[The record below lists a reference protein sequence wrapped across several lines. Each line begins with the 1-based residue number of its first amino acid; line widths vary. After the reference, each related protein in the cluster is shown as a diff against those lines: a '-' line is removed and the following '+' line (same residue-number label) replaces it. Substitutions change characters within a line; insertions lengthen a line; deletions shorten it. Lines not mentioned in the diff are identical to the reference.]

1 MLCDLT
7 QNYSET
13 GGGGGNYLR
22 YKRRYIAEKLD
33 WQHLLIIPGPEDK
46 VVEEGRLITAYV
58 KSPTLPHQ
66 PNYRLMLRNK
76 AVRGILDRFRPDVI
90 ESIDPYNLPWAAL
103 KYRDETPGTATVA
116 GYRTDF
122 PEAHFYEAVHT
133 VAGKRIGRMAANL
146 GRRYAKKLYTKFDAV
161 YALNP
166 IALQQFRDMGVRE
179 PFLLPQGLDLSQFR
193 EEERD
198 PDFRASLGIADKAPL
213 LVYAGRLDREKRVQ
227 VVLDA
232 FRKLPEEMG
241 AHLLV
246 LGDGKWRQKQLE
258 AGVEAA
264 VHMPGYLKDRAA
276 LARAYASSDIYVS
289 AMPYEVA
296 GNSILEAQAAGLP
309 VVGVEAGSMP
319 CQVPAGTGYLGPVD
333 DSDAMAANI
342 QRVWREGAAAI
353 GAEGKKLVRGNH
365 SWDRTFGMLFGEVY
379 PEALDRRA
387 ARDGEGASHVLSE
400 RAQGQGA

>member
-22 YKRRYIAEKLD
+22 YKRRYIRDNLD
-33 WQHLLIIPGPEDK
+33 WQHLLVIPGPEDK

-76 AVRGILDRFRPDVI
+76 QVRAILDRFRPDVI

-103 KYRDETPGTATVA
+103 KYRDATPGTATVA

-122 PEAHFYEAVHT
+122 PEAHFYEAVHHL
-133 VAGKRIGRMAANL
+133 AGKRVGRFAADMA
-146 GRRYAKKLYTKFDAV
+146 RRYAKKLYNRFDAV

-166 IALQQFRDMGVRE
+166 IALKQFREMGVVD
-179 PFLLPQGLDLSQFR
+179 PFQLPQGIDLSQFR

-198 PDFRASLGIADKAPL
+198 PDFRARLGISDKQPL

-232 FRKLPEEMG
+232 FRRLPEEMG
-241 AHLLV
+241 AHLLI
-246 LGDGKWRQKQLE
+246 LGDGKWRQRQIEQGLE
-258 AGVEAA
+258 PV
-264 VHMPGYLKDRAA
+264 VHMPGYLKDRQA

-319 CQVPAGTGYLGPVD
+319 CQVPPGTGYLGPVD
-333 DSDAMAANI
+333 DAAAMAANI
-342 QRVWREGAAAI
+342 ERVWREGAAMI
-353 GAEGKKLVRGNH
+353 GAEGKKMVRSTY
-365 SWDRTFGMLFGEVY
+365 SWDKTFEMLFGEVY
-379 PEALDRRA
+379 PTALERRRS
-387 ARDGEGASHVLSE
+387 RDLGAEVPV
-400 RAQGQGA
+400 GADMALATR